1 MNDAELSARFE
12 QIDDRFRQV
21 DDRFT
26 SIEDLVKSEGA
37 ATRRHFDVVAEG
49 LRDQIKVVAE
59 GYAALRTDVTDL
71 KDGQQRLE
79 AGVGRV
85 ELRMLSLESRQ
96 TKLERTQKVVLT
108 EVRLL
113 ADPGRVRRASRRS

>member
-1 MNDAELSARFE
+1 MDDAELNNRFNGIDAR
-12 QIDDRFRQV
+12 V
-21 DDRFT
+21 T
-26 SIEDLVKSEGA
+26 SLEDLIRAEEA

-49 LRDQIKVVAE
+49 LSGQIKLLAE
-59 GYAALRTDVTDL
+59 GYDALRTDVTDL
-71 KDGQQRLE
+71 KDGQQRRE
-79 AGVGRV
+79 PGVGRL

-113 ADPGRVRRASRRS
+113 ADSSRVRRTPRRT

>member
-1 MNDAELSARFE
+1 MNDADLNARFE
-12 QIDDRFRQV
+12 QIDNRFKN
-21 DDRFT
+21 
-26 SIEDLVKSEGA
+26 IEDLVKTEGA

-59 GYAALRTDVTDL
+59 GYVALRTDVTDL
-71 KDGQQRLE
+71 KEGQQRLE
-79 AGVGRV
+79 TGVGRL

-96 TKLERTQKVVLT
+96 TKVERIQKVVLT

-113 ADPGRVRRASRRS
+113 ADSSRIRRASRRT